1 MNSTII
7 YYDESTE
14 FVSLA
19 LDQSYIIAIDSHL
32 VSTHHIEVPKMSF
45 SKAKKAIPF
54 LLEDVL
60 LDDIETLDFFLQKT
74 ANEQYYDVVVI
85 SKNIMNA
92 LRKKL
97 ETTGLKIE
105 QCVVDFMLLPIEK
118 GKVYCIKVEQD
129 VLFRYGDFLGGKTS
143 QAVLD
148 ELFTNNY
155 QILSEKLNVKYAQK
169 INLLNVDWSS
179 NWKEKLYKW
188 RASIIILL
196 LLMVLSPVQLM
207 LDNHNLTKKINTQS
221 NINEIHFKKL
231 FPEVRRIID
240 LYIQIKQ
247 KLSTLS
253 IKEQL
258 DNDLLAKI
266 QSDIK
271 IKTKIK
277 RLQFNKQTL
286 KVEQ

>member
-1 MNSTII
+1 M
-7 YYDESTE
+7 
-14 FVSLA
+14 
-19 LDQSYIIAIDSHL
+19 
-32 VSTHHIEVPKMSF
+32 VPSIPETGAR
-45 SKAKKAIPF
+45 AKKAIPF

-60 LDDIETLDFFLQKT
+60 LDDIEALDFFLQK
-74 ANEQYYDVVVI
+74 AAGEQYYEVIVI
-85 SKNIMNA
+85 SKNIMNV

-105 QCVVDFMLLPIEK
+105 RCVVDFMLLPIEK
-118 GKVYCIKVEQD
+118 GKVYCTKVEPD
-129 VLFRYGDFLGGKTS
+129 VLFRYGDFLGGKTN

-148 ELFTNNY
+148 ELFTDND

-196 LLMVLSPVQLM
+196 LLMVLSPVQLI
-207 LDNHNLTKKINTQS
+207 LDNHNLTQRVNGQS
-221 NINEIHFKKL
+221 NINEIYFKKL
-231 FPEVRRIID
+231 FPEVSRIVD
-240 LYIQIKQ
+240 LHAQIKQ

-253 IKEQL
+253 IKEQS
-258 DNDLLAKI
+258 DDDLLAKI

-271 IKTKIK
+271 TKTKIK
-277 RLQFNKQTL
+277 QLQFNKQVL
-286 KVEQ
+286 KVEP